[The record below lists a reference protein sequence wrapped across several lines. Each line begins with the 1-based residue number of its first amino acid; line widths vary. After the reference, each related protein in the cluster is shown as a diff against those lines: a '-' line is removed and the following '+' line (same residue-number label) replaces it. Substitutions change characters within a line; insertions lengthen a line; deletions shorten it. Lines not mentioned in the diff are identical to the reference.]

1 MQIPTSVR
9 LGSGTESSVRAI
21 ASTADVVAPDC
32 ADREGSVSNWVVIG
46 YLGMKWRLFV
56 NTHLHRRQG
65 HIDAKHQRRRHRGPN
80 HVLRCEQ
87 NTTSGHTNRPYGNKK
102 KLTGRRVFHAP
113 AAQLRSLRP
122 VHAPPVRA
130 QVAHVLP
137 RALRRGAAKVTLEPT
152 VIEPPGEGVHVRL

>member
-1 MQIPTSVR
+1 VQIPTSVR
-9 LGSGTESSVRAI
+9 LGSGTESSVRAM

-46 YLGMKWRLFV
+46 YLGMGWRLF
-56 NTHLHRRQG
+56 THSPAPPPRKHRCKTSAPAPSG
-65 HIDAKHQRRRHRGPN
+65 AEPCTPLYTKHGVSQF
-80 HVLRCEQ
+80 
-87 NTTSGHTNRPYGNKK
+87 SHTESKK
-102 KLTGRRVFHAP
+102 KLTGCRILHAP

-152 VIEPPGEGVHVRL
+152 VVEPSGEGVHVRL